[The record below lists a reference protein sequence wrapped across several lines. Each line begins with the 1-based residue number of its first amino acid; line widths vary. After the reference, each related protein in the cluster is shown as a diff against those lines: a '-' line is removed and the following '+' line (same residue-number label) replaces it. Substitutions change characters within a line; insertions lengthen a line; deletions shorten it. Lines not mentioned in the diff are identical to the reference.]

1 VKRLTPASLTLF
13 MFLIVGGLVVAYVV
27 KGLNATDRGVPQ
39 VLTKLIPTPVG
50 DIQPGTL
57 ITEQHLG
64 QTPIVV
70 STLEMDMLQSTRVL
84 TGRYAKEKLPA
95 GTPIRINQLYAVNEV
110 PPLKLDEGM
119 VAKTIDL
126 LGSSAMVGGNI
137 RPGQYVDVH
146 FTPNA
151 IPNSDLNANGL
162 TMTLFKG
169 VKLVAM
175 RSSGDSSQTSS
186 VTFELTPVQANIL
199 ELSRQKGTLTLA
211 YNPQGKG
218 DGKIA
223 VKHEDRVTLE
233 EILGLAKPEPPAPP
247 FTSQI
252 YRGGG
257 RQELQFMP
265 HNSLNERQ
273 GGYIPNGGNTNAIP
287 FNGTNDRSSGFNDA
301 NDDTRTSKKDE
312 RLNVSPYTGAS
323 PLGSNFRGI
332 QRFSSL

>member
-1 VKRLTPASLTLF
+1 
-13 MFLIVGGLVVAYVV
+13 MFLIVGALVVAYVV
-27 KGLNATDRGVPQ
+27 KGLSAGDRGAPQ
-39 VLTKLIPTPVG
+39 IITKLIPTPVG
-50 DIQPGTL
+50 EIEPGTL

-64 QTPIVV
+64 QTPIAV
-70 STLEMDMLQSTRVL
+70 SALAQDMLQSTRVL
-84 TGRYAKEKLPA
+84 AGRYAREKLVA
-95 GTPIRINQLYAVNEV
+95 GTPIRIGQLYGVNEV
-110 PPLKLDEGM
+110 PPLKLEEGM

-146 FTPNA
+146 FTPNV
-151 IPNSDLNANGL
+151 IPNADQNSNGF

-175 RSSGDSSQTSS
+175 RSSSEMTQTTA
-186 VTFELTPVQANIL
+186 VTFELTPMQANIL

-223 VKHEDRVTLE
+223 VKNEDRVTLE
-233 EILGLAKPEPPAPP
+233 EILGLAKPEPPIPP

-257 RQELQFMP
+257 RQEMQFLP
-265 HNSLNERQ
+265 HNTLNERQ
-273 GGYIPNGGNTNAIP
+273 GGYIPGSQQNAVPYNGG
-287 FNGTNDRSSGFNDA
+287 NDRSSGPSSSS
-301 NDDTRTSKKDE
+301 DTSSRTSD
-312 RLNVSPYTGAS
+312 RQLPVAPFTGAA
-323 PLGSNFRGI
+323 PLGTGGQTI
-332 QRFSSL
+332 QRFSSI

>member
-13 MFLIVGGLVVAYVV
+13 MFLIVGGLVAAYVA
-27 KGLNATDRGVPQ
+27 KGLLAVDRREPQ
-39 VLTKLIPTPVG
+39 IVTKLIPTPVG

-70 STLEMDMLQSTRVL
+70 SALAQDMLQSTRVIV
-84 TGRYAKEKLPA
+84 GRVSKEALPA
-95 GTPIRINQLYAVNEV
+95 GTPIHINQLYPVGEV

-119 VAKTIDL
+119 VAKTIDIP
-126 LGSSAMVGGNI
+126 GNSAIVGGNI
-137 RPGQYVDVH
+137 RSGNYVDVH

-151 IPNSDLNANGL
+151 IPNSDLNVNGL

-169 VKLVAM
+169 VKVVAM
-175 RSSGDSSQTSS
+175 RSTSDTTQNNS
-186 VTFELTPVQANIL
+186 VTFELTPIQANIL

-211 YNPQGKG
+211 LNPQGKG

-223 VKHEDRVTLE
+223 VKSEDRVTLE
-233 EILGLAKPEPPAPP
+233 EILGIAKPEPPTPP

-257 RQELQFMP
+257 RQEMQFLP
-265 HNSLNERQ
+265 YNSLNERQ
-273 GGYIPNGGNTNAIP
+273 GGYIPGNQNAVPYNGS
-287 FNGTNDRSSGFNDA
+287 NDRTSGLDRGK
-301 NDDTRTSKKDE
+301 DSDTAARNADE
-312 RLNVSPYTGAS
+312 PTLAPFSGAA
-323 PLGSNFRGI
+323 PLGSPSNNI
-332 QRFSSL
+332 PRFSSL